1 MQALADTMTPG
12 RKAGCT
18 VHLCEAPGAFVAA
31 TNQFVQ
37 TELRY
42 LDWQWK
48 ALTLSPYHV
57 GNDAAAM
64 VEDDALI
71 VQTKSNWHFGRDKSG
86 VLPVAEADPDHS
98 NGYGQFQRENALSHW
113 QCVETL
119 A

>member
-86 VLPVAEADPDHS
+86 VLHVA
-98 NGYGQFQRENALSHW
+98 GFVL
-113 QCVETL
+113 C
-119 A
+119 